1 MKLNK
6 CFWLAAAF
14 MVLLGPVGSA
24 QTKNNSRNKV
34 YPNNLTMDSAQPSI
48 DSVYLRQMRTKMA
61 RIRSAERRPT
71 VGLVLSG
78 GGAKGAAQVGALKF
92 IEELDIPIDLIC
104 GTSIGGLLGGLYAIG
119 YKADELEDI
128 FINQDWDKLLTDV
141 VDQKYIPYSTKMYN
155 SKYVLTIPFQTA
167 IDLLNSGKK
176 NNEEYKR
183 QSFMSSLPSGYAY
196 GFNVNNQISSLTV
209 GYQDDM
215 SFNDLPI
222 PFVCVASDM
231 ISCKAKNWGSGSIN
245 TALRSTMSIP
255 GLFEPVRTDGMVL
268 IDGGTR
274 NNFPT
279 DIAKAMG
286 ADIIIAIELSD
297 MMPGF
302 EEVNNIGDI
311 VSQMISMLG
320 TDAYNKNINLPDVFI
335 KPHIPEFNM
344 LSFNAKAVDTMI
356 VRGYDAAKA
365 KKDELLKV
373 KSRVSR
379 TGSSAKNSSARGA
392 SAKRKPDATNIAIH
406 PVRIESIEFRG
417 VTEKESKYLSRMLD
431 FEPGDTVSRA
441 SMDEVMSRL
450 QATNSFASITYSLL
464 GKEEPYKLV
473 FNCKTSPTN
482 SVGLGFRID
491 SEEWASI
498 ILNVGLNTNS
508 LMGSRFNL
516 TAKLG
521 QNMKFDAHYSL
532 DLGWMPT
539 INLNASLFK
548 YSGNLGIG
556 TDVLK
561 YGVSYWSHR
570 ELLYLTDVRW
580 KRSNFKVGLRN
591 QYNNVDSKTV
601 FGSMITSNLSKDAL
615 KGNYFGAFASG
626 NYYSFDNKYYPT
638 RGTSLSFSANY
649 DFIKSG
655 NPGFHPIIAL
665 GFDWKTVFRLGEKVA
680 LIPDVHLRNIFSTGD
695 LVGSDGQIYNGVSLL
710 HCNFIGGVV
719 PGRYTDSQVPFFGI
733 DNVLLAEEHLATA
746 SLELRVN
753 PYKKLFLS
761 ALAGFVQ
768 SKDKFAEMFGSFDP
782 EFYAMGI
789 SAGYNSSVG
798 PLRLDVHW
806 NQVHKWGLYVSFGY
820 DF

>member
-61 RIRSAERRPT
+61 RIRSTERRPT

-167 IDLLNSGKK
+167 TDLLNSSKK
-176 NNEEYKR
+176 NDEEYKK

-209 GYQDDM
+209 GYQDEM

-320 TDAYNKNINLPDVFI
+320 TDAYN
-335 KPHIPEFNM
+335 
-344 LSFNAKAVDTMI
+344 
-356 VRGYDAAKA
+356 
-365 KKDELLKV
+365 
-373 KSRVSR
+373 
-379 TGSSAKNSSARGA
+379 
-392 SAKRKPDATNIAIH
+392 
-406 PVRIESIEFRG
+406 
-417 VTEKESKYLSRMLD
+417 
-431 FEPGDTVSRA
+431 
-441 SMDEVMSRL
+441 
-450 QATNSFASITYSLL
+450 
-464 GKEEPYKLV
+464 
-473 FNCKTSPTN
+473 
-482 SVGLGFRID
+482 
-491 SEEWASI
+491 
-498 ILNVGLNTNS
+498 
-508 LMGSRFNL
+508 
-516 TAKLG
+516 
-521 QNMKFDAHYSL
+521 
-532 DLGWMPT
+532 
-539 INLNASLFK
+539 
-548 YSGNLGIG
+548 
-556 TDVLK
+556 
-561 YGVSYWSHR
+561 
-570 ELLYLTDVRW
+570 
-580 KRSNFKVGLRN
+580 
-591 QYNNVDSKTV
+591 
-601 FGSMITSNLSKDAL
+601 
-615 KGNYFGAFASG
+615 
-626 NYYSFDNKYYPT
+626 
-638 RGTSLSFSANY
+638 
-649 DFIKSG
+649 
-655 NPGFHPIIAL
+655 
-665 GFDWKTVFRLGEKVA
+665 
-680 LIPDVHLRNIFSTGD
+680 
-695 LVGSDGQIYNGVSLL
+695 
-710 HCNFIGGVV
+710 
-719 PGRYTDSQVPFFGI
+719 
-733 DNVLLAEEHLATA
+733 
-746 SLELRVN
+746 
-753 PYKKLFLS
+753 
-761 ALAGFVQ
+761 
-768 SKDKFAEMFGSFDP
+768 
-782 EFYAMGI
+782 
-789 SAGYNSSVG
+789 
-798 PLRLDVHW
+798 
-806 NQVHKWGLYVSFGY
+806 
-820 DF
+820 